1 MDFFYRILFLIVLF
15 VSNVIQAIT
24 GFAGTVLAMPPSIK
38 LIGVNDAKVILN
50 IMALISCFIIAVK
63 NIKYINKKE
72 LRKIVI
78 FMSVGMIIG
87 IEVLK
92 IFPTNI
98 LLKVYGMIIILIAVK
113 NLCLKKDIKFPKVA
127 MIFILIISGI
137 IHGMFVSGGALL
149 VVYAASVL
157 KDKDE
162 FRATISPVWVILN
175 SFLLITQISNN
186 MITSENI
193 ILSLICIIPL
203 FLAIWL
209 GNKIQKKIDQ
219 KSFLK
224 IVYIL
229 LIISGLLVII

>member
-38 LIGVNDAKVILN
+38 LIGVNDARVILN

>member
-15 VSNVIQAIT
+15 VWNVIQAIT